1 MRESDNDEVVDAVG
15 DGTHYLEA
23 EAADKMCCAS
33 CGVAEVDE
41 IKLKECNDCD
51 LVRYCSDKCQKD
63 HRLKHEAMCKERA
76 AALRDELLFRQPV
89 SSHLGDCPICFLP
102 LSIDQNQS
110 KLKSCCS
117 EAICKGCSQAHCLH
131 QLQQRQYPTCPFCR
145 HPVPKSQEEANKNMM
160 KRAVANDPA
169 ALSGMGRL
177 YCNEGEYETAFDYL
191 TKAAA
196 LGDMDAHYNLSRLY
210 QEGQGVEKDEE
221 KELYHLE
228 EAAIA
233 GHPTARYSL
242 ACIEMMNDRFVRA
255 VKHHIIAANLGYDDS
270 IQALKEFYKRG
281 LVSKEDFAAAL
292 RGHQAAVDATK
303 SPQREA
309 AS

>member
-1 MRESDNDEVVDAVG
+1 MDCD
-15 DGTHYLEA
+15 
-23 EAADKMCCAS
+23 
-33 CGVAEVDE
+33 
-41 IKLKECNDCD
+41 DCD
-51 LVRYCSDKCQKD
+51 LVRYCSEKCQQE
-63 HRLKHEAMCKERA
+63 HRPYHELLCKERA
-76 AALRDELLFRQPV
+76 AELRDEILFRQPER
-89 SSHLGDCPICFLP
+89 SHRGDCPICFLP

-110 KLKSCCS
+110 KSQSCCS
-117 EAICKGCSQAHCLH
+117 EAICKGCSQAHKLQ

-177 YCNEGEYETAFDYL
+177 YYNEREYETAFDYL

-196 LGDMDAHYNLSRLY
+196 LGDADAHFNVSLSYLRG
-210 QEGQGVEKDEE
+210 EGVEKDE
-221 KELYHLE
+221 KMRLYHLE

-233 GHPTARYSL
+233 GHPTARYNL
-242 ACIEMMNDRFVRA
+242 ACIEMMNDRFFRA

-270 IQALKEFYKRG
+270 IQMLKRCYKNG
-281 LVSKEDFAAAL
+281 FVSKEDFAAAL
-292 RGHQAAVDATK
+292 RGHQAAVDDTK